1 MEKIPSFTVD
11 HLKLQTGVYVS
22 RKDIAENKTIT
33 TFDLRFTKPNK
44 EKVMNTA
51 GIHAIEHLGATFL
64 RNNTKWKDRII
75 YFGPMGCRTGFYL
88 IITGDLLSKDIIN
101 LLQEMAQFILN
112 FEGEIPGASAKDCG
126 NYKDL
131 NLSEAKEY
139 TQKYYN
145 EVLQNPL
152 KERMMYPE

>member
-1 MEKIPSFTVD
+1 MCIRD
-11 HLKLQTGVYVS
+11 
-22 RKDIAENKTIT
+22 RNKTIT